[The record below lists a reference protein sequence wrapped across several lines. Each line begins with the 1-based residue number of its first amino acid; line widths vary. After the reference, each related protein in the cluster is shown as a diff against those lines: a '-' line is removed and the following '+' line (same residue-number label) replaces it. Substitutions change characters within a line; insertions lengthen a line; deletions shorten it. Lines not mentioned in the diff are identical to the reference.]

1 MRLAN
6 FFRSKLGS
14 LVAVVGITVLSV
26 AITIGIY
33 ETVRFW
39 KNKQYLEELNQKLL
53 VRAELAADYAII
65 TLNETAESGYTTCTD
80 ASMGGLAETIFTK
93 SNIKDIAILDTKGN
107 SVCSVI
113 SGQRSTYPVDISQK
127 NKFPTSNDRINFVE
141 VGTGSDGIIGI
152 TWQFSD
158 FGLMAL
164 INIDTLL
171 FDIFP
176 MDWRDNSIASIGFNS
191 QAIIGTHDSTMTA
204 DFMND
209 PTKEFVSYQAQS
221 TRYPLNTQ
229 LVVELQQLV
238 MHNREDENFFIAG
251 GGILGLLFGL
261 LIAQLL
267 ARPENPITEI
277 KRGIEADEFVPY
289 VQPLFDLKDLK
300 IIGGE
305 ALMRWRKPDGTMV
318 PPSNFINLAEDSGL
332 IVPMTRSIIKQTLNH
347 VDDILIRDRSLKVS
361 FNITPQDLMSDGFI
375 MDLTSIVSDSRVKPE
390 QIVLEITE
398 RQEIKD
404 EHKAAGVV
412 ESLKSL
418 GYRIALDDT
427 GTGHNGL
434 SYIQDLNADI
444 MKIDKKFVD
453 FISDDGGT
461 EIVQMLVQ
469 LAKRMKMQTIA
480 EGIETETQ
488 ARILNELGVDQG
500 QGYYVAKPLEPEE
513 FCMQVR
519 KQALK

>member
-6 FFRSKLGS
+6 FFRTKLGS
-14 LVAVVGITVLSV
+14 LVAILGITSLSIV
-26 AITIGIY
+26 GTTATY
-33 ETVRFW
+33 DSLHFW
-39 KNKQYLEELNQKLL
+39 KNKEYLQELNKKLL
-53 VRAELAADYAII
+53 TRAELAADYAII
-65 TLNETAESGYTTCTD
+65 SLNESAEAGFTTCSD
-80 ASMGGLAETIFTK
+80 MSMGGLAETIFTK

-113 SGQRSTYPVDISQK
+113 SGRRATFPIDISMK
-127 NKFPTSNDRINFVE
+127 TKFPTASDQINFVE
-141 VGTGSDGIIGI
+141 VGTGSEGVIGI
-152 TWQFSD
+152 TWQFAD

-176 MDWRDNSIASIGFNS
+176 MDWRDNSIAIIGFNKN
-191 QAIIGTHDSTMTA
+191 ALIGSHNSTMNA
-204 DFMND
+204 DFLND
-209 PTKEFVSYQAQS
+209 PDKQIISYQAES
-221 TRYPLNTQ
+221 GRYPLNAE
-229 LVVELQQLV
+229 LAVELEQLV
-238 MHNREDENFFIAG
+238 MHGREDENFFILG
-251 GGILGLLFGL
+251 GGILGLLFGI

-277 KRGIEADEFVPY
+277 KRGIDANEFVPF
-289 VQPLFDLKDLK
+289 VQPLFNLSDLR

-305 ALMRWRKPDGTMV
+305 ALMRWQKPDGSII
-318 PPSNFINLAEDSGL
+318 PPSQFIALAEDSGL
-332 IVPMTRSIIKQTLNH
+332 IGPMTRSIIKQTLNH
-347 VDDILIRDRSLKVS
+347 VEDILIRDRSLKVS
-361 FNITPQDLMSDGFI
+361 FNITPEDLVSDGFI
-375 MDLTSIVSDSRVKPE
+375 VDLTSIVSKSSIKPE

-404 EHKAAGVV
+404 EHKAAAVIQ
-412 ESLKSL
+412 SLKSL

-469 LAKRMKMQTIA
+469 LAKDMKMQTIA
-480 EGIETETQ
+480 EGIETKDQ
-488 ARILNELGVDQG
+488 ARILNKLGVDQG
-500 QGYYVAKPLEPEE
+500 QGYYVAKPLEPKE

>member
-1 MRLAN
+1 MRIAN
-6 FFRSKLGS
+6 FFRTKLGS
-14 LVAVVGITVLSV
+14 LVAIIGITGLSV
-26 AITIGIY
+26 ASTIATY
-33 ETVRFW
+33 ETIHMW
-39 KNKQYLEELNQKLL
+39 KNKEYLNELNQKLL
-53 VRAELAADYAII
+53 TRAELAADYAII
-65 TLNETAESGYTTCTD
+65 TLNETAEAGFTTCSD
-80 ASMGGLAETIFTK
+80 VSMGGLAETIFTK

-113 SGQRSTYPVDISQK
+113 SGRRATFPIDISLK
-127 NKFPTSNDRINFVE
+127 KRFPTSNDRINFVE
-141 VGTGSDGIIGI
+141 VGTGSDGVIGI
-152 TWQFSD
+152 TWQFTD

-176 MDWRDNSIASIGFNS
+176 MDWRDNSIATIGFDKNASIGS
-191 QAIIGTHDSTMTA
+191 HDSTMHAGLVNNPDT
-204 DFMND
+204 
-209 PTKEFVSYQAQS
+209 EIISYQAQS
-221 TRYPLNTQ
+221 SRYPLNAELAVGLEQ
-229 LVVELQQLV
+229 LI

-251 GGILGLLFGL
+251 GGILGLLFGF

-277 KRGIEADEFVPY
+277 KRGIDANEFVPF

-305 ALMRWRKPDGTMV
+305 ALMRWRKPDGSIV
-318 PPSNFINLAEDSGL
+318 PPSQFITLAEDSGL
-332 IVPMTRSIIKQTLNH
+332 IVPMTRSIIKQTLKH
-347 VDDILIRDRSLKVS
+347 VDDILVRDRSLKVS
-361 FNITPQDLMSDGFI
+361 FNVTPQDLISDGFI
-375 MDLTSIVSDSRVKPE
+375 IDLVSIVSDSRVNPD

-404 EHKAAGVV
+404 GHKAAGVIQ
-412 ESLKSL
+412 SLKSL

-480 EGIETETQ
+480 EGIETEDQ
-488 ARILNELGVDQG
+488 ARILNKLGVDQG

>member
-14 LVAVVGITVLSV
+14 LVAVAGITGLSV
-26 AITIGIY
+26 AATIGAY
-33 ETVRFW
+33 ETIGFW
-39 KNKQYLEELNQKLL
+39 KNKEYLEELNTKLL

-65 TLNETAESGYTTCTD
+65 TLSETAEAGFTTCSD
-80 ASMGGLAETIFTK
+80 VSMGGLAETIFTK

-113 SGQRSTYPVDISQK
+113 SGQRATYPVDISQK
-127 NKFPTSNDRINFVE
+127 NRFPTLNDNISFVE

-152 TWQFSD
+152 TWQFED

-176 MDWRDNSIASIGFNS
+176 MDWRDNSIATIGFNS
-191 QAIIGTHDSTMTA
+191 NALIGTHDSTMNA
-204 DFMND
+204 NFMND
-209 PTKEFVSYQAQS
+209 PSKQVISYQAQS

-229 LVVELQQLV
+229 LAVELQQLI

-277 KRGIEADEFVPY
+277 KRGIEANEFVPY

-305 ALMRWRKPDGTMV
+305 ALMRWKKPDGSMV
-318 PPSNFINLAEDSGL
+318 PPTQFINLAEDSGL
-332 IVPMTRSIIKQTLNH
+332 IVPMTRSIIKQTLKH
-347 VDDILIRDRSLKVS
+347 VDDVLIRDRSLKVS
-361 FNITPQDLMSDGFI
+361 FNITPQDLVSDGFI
-375 MDLTSIVSDSRVKPE
+375 MDLVSIVSDSRVKPE

-404 EHKAAGVV
+404 EHKAAGVI
-412 ESLKSL
+412 ESLKAL

-480 EGIETETQ
+480 EGIETADQ
-488 ARILNELGVDQG
+488 ARILNDLGVDQG